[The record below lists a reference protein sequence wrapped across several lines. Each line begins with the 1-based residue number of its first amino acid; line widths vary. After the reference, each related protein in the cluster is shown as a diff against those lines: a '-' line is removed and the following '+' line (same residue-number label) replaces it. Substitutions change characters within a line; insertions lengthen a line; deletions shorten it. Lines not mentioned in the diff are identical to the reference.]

1 MTRLTKKSGRITIDL
16 IAVRMGEDLCV
27 IVTGGD
33 RPHLGVVT
41 VAAEDMDT
49 QTFAFGTHKER
60 FVTEPIA
67 QVLRR
72 NFNGHFVICC
82 GIHVDQITKPEIDQ
96 VKVLSMALAN
106 DLCIQLTERGDDQ

>member
-1 MTRLTKKSGRITIDL
+1 MIQLMKKSGRITIDL
-16 IAVRMGEDLCV
+16 TAIRMGQDLCV
-27 IVTGGD
+27 MLTGGD

-41 VAAEDMDT
+41 IAAKGMDA
-49 QTFAFGTHKER
+49 QTLAFGTHKER

-67 QVLRR
+67 QVLSQR
-72 NFNGHFVICC
+72 FSGHFVICC

-106 DLCIQLTERGDDQ
+106 DLCVQLNERGDDQ

>member
-1 MTRLTKKSGRITIDL
+1 MIQLMKKSGRITIDL
-16 IAVRMGEDLCV
+16 TAIRMGGDLCV
-27 IVTGGD
+27 MLTGGD

-41 VAAEDMDT
+41 VAAEDMDA

-60 FVTEPIA
+60 FVTEPFA
-67 QVLRR
+67 EVLRHT
-72 NFNGHFVICC
+72 FNGHFVICC

-106 DLCIQLTERGDDQ
+106 DLCVQLNERGDDQ